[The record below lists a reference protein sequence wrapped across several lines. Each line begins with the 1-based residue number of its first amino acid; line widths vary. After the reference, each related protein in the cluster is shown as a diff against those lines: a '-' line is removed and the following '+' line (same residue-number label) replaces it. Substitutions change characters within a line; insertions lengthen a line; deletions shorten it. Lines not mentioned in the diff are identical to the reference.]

1 MKVTL
6 TIETTNDKPIPEG
19 IDIEEFEEKCKMA
32 WQVTLNY
39 ICMLSDKKESAK
51 AISAKIERG

>member
-39 ICMLSDKKESAK
+39 ICMLSDEKESAK
-51 AISAKIERG
+51 VISAKIERG